1 MVNRCQLQDNTDILT
16 IIDFKAAIMTMLHE
30 IKENTFKIKKKAI
43 IIRVKKKNLK
53 KEPNEILELKNTIS
67 EIKTHWM
74 VLVI

>member
-43 IIRVKKKNLK
+43 IIRVKKKK
-53 KEPNEILELKNTIS
+53 P
-67 EIKTHWM
+67 
-74 VLVI
+74 